1 MGDLYDKINSDLKQA
16 MINKDHKQISVLK
29 LLKSSMLYMALDSGS
44 KEDLSDEDAMAVLRK
59 EAKKRS
65 EASELYSKAGDKA
78 REENEKYEKEIID
91 KYLPK
96 MMSEEEVAKLVE
108 ESISELEEVNVK
120 MLGKVISDVK
130 SRSKGLADG
139 ALIAKLAKEK
149 MSK

>member
-1 MGDLYDKINSDLKQA
+1 MGDLYDKINGDLKQA
-16 MINKDHKQISVLK
+16 MLSKDHKQVSVLK

-44 KEDLSDEDAMAVLRK
+44 KGQLSDEQALAVLRK

-96 MMSEEEVAKLVE
+96 MMSEEEVAELVE
-108 ESISELEEVNVK
+108 KSISELGEINPK

-130 SRSKGLADG
+130 VRSKGLADG

-149 MSK
+149 IGK